1 MKFLKYFIQ
10 FVVISLF
17 FFICKIIGYKNS
29 SNLGASIVGKIG
41 PFFRSKKTINKNL
54 TIAFP
59 QISDEKIN
67 FITKNMW
74 ENYGRILAD
83 YVFLK
88 DFRKLKLKEYVRF
101 NDNNIL
107 STIKKKDK
115 PVIFISG
122 HFNNFELLA
131 MHLEMKGINLAAIYR
146 PLNNIFLNKIMVNI
160 RSSYICKKQIPK
172 GIAGVKTMVNF
183 FKKNTSLALMIDQRV
198 SQGSQ
203 IKFFNQNALTTTIP
217 AQFVKKYQCLVVPV
231 YVERKNK
238 NYFDL
243 NIEKPFEFNQKDSI
257 EFITQTLNRWLEEK
271 IKNNPNQWIWTHNR
285 WK

>member
-1 MKFLKYFIQ
+1 MKFLKYFLQ

-17 FFICKIIGYKNS
+17 FLICKIIGYKNS

-107 STIKKKDK
+107 STIKKKNK

-172 GIAGVKTMVNF
+172 GIAGVKTMVNL

-257 EFITQTLNRWLEEK
+257 EFITQTLNLWLEEK

>member
-1 MKFLKYFIQ
+1 MKFLKYFLQ

-17 FFICKIIGYKNS
+17 FLICKIIGYKNS

-107 STIKKKDK
+107 STIKKKNK

-131 MHLEMKGINLAAIYR
+131 MHLEMEGINLAAIYR
-146 PLNNIFLNKIMVNI
+146 PLNNIFLNKIMEHI
-160 RSSYICKKQIPK
+160 RSTYICKKQIPK
-172 GIAGVKTMVNF
+172 GIAGVKTMVNL

-203 IKFFNQNALTTTIP
+203 IKFFNQSALTTTIP

-231 YVERKNK
+231 YVERNNK
-238 NYFDL
+238 SYFEL
-243 NIEKPFEFNQKDSI
+243 SVEKPFEFNQKDSV

-271 IKNNPNQWIWTHNR
+271 IKKNPNQWIWTHNR

>member
-10 FVVISLF
+10 FVVIGLF

-67 FITKNMW
+67 FITKSMW

-107 STIKKKDK
+107 STIKKKNK

-131 MHLEMKGINLAAIYR
+131 MYLEVKGINLAAIYR

-172 GIAGVKTMVNF
+172 GIAGVKTMVNL

-203 IKFFNQNALTTTIP
+203 IKFFNQSALTTTIP

-257 EFITQTLNRWLEEK
+257 EFITQTLNLWLEEK

>member
-1 MKFLKYFIQ
+1 MKFLKYFLQ

-17 FFICKIIGYKNS
+17 FLICKIIGYKNS

-54 TIAFP
+54 NIAFP
-59 QISDEKIN
+59 QISDEKMN
-67 FITKNMW
+67 LITKNMW

-131 MHLEMKGINLAAIYR
+131 MRLEMEGINLATIYR

-172 GIAGVKTMVNF
+172 GIAGVKTMVNL

-203 IKFFNQNALTTTIP
+203 IKFFNQSALTTTIP

-238 NYFDL
+238 NYFVL
-243 NIEKPFEFNQKDSI
+243 NVEKPFEFNQKDSI
-257 EFITQTLNRWLEEK
+257 EFITETLNRWLEEK

>member
-172 GIAGVKTMVNF
+172 GIAGVKTMVNL

-203 IKFFNQNALTTTIP
+203 IKFFNQSALTTTIP

>member
-1 MKFLKYFIQ
+1 MKFLKYFLQ

-17 FFICKIIGYKNS
+17 FLICKIIGYKNS

-101 NDNNIL
+101 DDNNIL

-172 GIAGVKTMVNF
+172 GIAGVKTMVNL

-203 IKFFNQNALTTTIP
+203 IKFFNQSALTTTIP

>member
-1 MKFLKYFIQ
+1 MKFLKYFLQ

-17 FFICKIIGYKNS
+17 FLICKIIGYKNS

-107 STIKKKDK
+107 STIKKKNK

-172 GIAGVKTMVNF
+172 GIAGVKTMVNL

-203 IKFFNQNALTTTIP
+203 IKFFNQSALTTTIP

>member
-1 MKFLKYFIQ
+1 MKYLKYFLQ

-17 FFICKIIGYKNS
+17 FLICKIIGYKNS

-59 QISDEKIN
+59 QISDEKMN

-172 GIAGVKTMVNF
+172 GIAGVKTMVNL

-203 IKFFNQNALTTTIP
+203 IKFFNQSALTTTIP

-257 EFITQTLNRWLEEK
+257 EFITQTLNLWLEEK

>member
-1 MKFLKYFIQ
+1 MD
-10 FVVISLF
+10 LF
-17 FFICKIIGYKNS
+17 S
-29 SNLGASIVGKIG
+29 G
-41 PFFRSKKTINKNL
+41 PKTINKNL

-107 STIKKKDK
+107 STIKKKNK

-131 MHLEMKGINLAAIYR
+131 MHLEMKGMNLAAIYR
-146 PLNNIFLNKIMVNI
+146 PLNNIF
-160 RSSYICKKQIPK
+160 
-172 GIAGVKTMVNF
+172 
-183 FKKNTSLALMIDQRV
+183 
-198 SQGSQ
+198 
-203 IKFFNQNALTTTIP
+203 
-217 AQFVKKYQCLVVPV
+217 
-231 YVERKNK
+231 
-238 NYFDL
+238 
-243 NIEKPFEFNQKDSI
+243 
-257 EFITQTLNRWLEEK
+257 
-271 IKNNPNQWIWTHNR
+271 
-285 WK
+285 

>member
-1 MKFLKYFIQ
+1 MI
-10 FVVISLF
+10 
-17 FFICKIIGYKNS
+17 
-29 SNLGASIVGKIG
+29 
-41 PFFRSKKTINKNL
+41 TIFYQL
-54 TIAFP
+54 
-59 QISDEKIN
+59 
-67 FITKNMW
+67 
-74 ENYGRILAD
+74 L
-83 YVFLK
+83 
-88 DFRKLKLKEYVRF
+88 
-101 NDNNIL
+101 
-107 STIKKKDK
+107 KKKNK

-172 GIAGVKTMVNF
+172 GIAGVKTMVNL

-203 IKFFNQNALTTTIP
+203 IKFFNQSALTTTIP

-257 EFITQTLNRWLEEK
+257 EFITQTLNLWLEEK

>member
-1 MKFLKYFIQ
+1 MKFLKYFLQ

-17 FFICKIIGYKNS
+17 FLICKIIGYKNS

-107 STIKKKDK
+107 STIKKKNK

-131 MHLEMKGINLAAIYR
+131 MHLEMEGINLAAIYR

-172 GIAGVKTMVNF
+172 GIAGVKTMVNL

-203 IKFFNQNALTTTIP
+203 IKLFNQSALTTTIP

-243 NIEKPFEFNQKDSI
+243 NVEKPFEFNQKDSI

>member
-10 FVVISLF
+10 FVVIGLF

-74 ENYGRILAD
+74 ESYGRILAD

-88 DFRKLKLKEYVRF
+88 DFRKLKLKEYIRF

-107 STIKKKDK
+107 STIKKKNK

-172 GIAGVKTMVNF
+172 GIAGVKTMVNL

-203 IKFFNQNALTTTIP
+203 IKFFNQSALTTTIP

-238 NYFDL
+238 NYFEL
-243 NIEKPFEFNQKDSI
+243 NVEKPFEFNQKDSI
-257 EFITQTLNRWLEEK
+257 EFITETLNRWLEEK

>member
-17 FFICKIIGYKNS
+17 FLICKIIGYKNS

-107 STIKKKDK
+107 STIKKKNK

-172 GIAGVKTMVNF
+172 GIAGVKTMVNL

-203 IKFFNQNALTTTIP
+203 IKFFNQSALTTTIP

-257 EFITQTLNRWLEEK
+257 EFITQTLNQWLEEK

>member
-1 MKFLKYFIQ
+1 MKFLKYFLQ

-17 FFICKIIGYKNS
+17 FLICKIIGYKNS
-29 SNLGASIVGKIG
+29 SILGASIVGKIG

-107 STIKKKDK
+107 STIKKKNK

-172 GIAGVKTMVNF
+172 GIAGVKTMVNL

-203 IKFFNQNALTTTIP
+203 IKFFNQSALTTTIP

-257 EFITQTLNRWLEEK
+257 EFITQTLNLWLEEK

>member
-10 FVVISLF
+10 FVVIGLF

-67 FITKNMW
+67 FITKSMW

-107 STIKKKDK
+107 STIKKKNK

-131 MHLEMKGINLAAIYR
+131 MYLEMKGINLAAIYR

-172 GIAGVKTMVNF
+172 GIAGVKTMVNL

-203 IKFFNQNALTTTIP
+203 IKFFNQSALTTTIP

>member
-1 MKFLKYFIQ
+1 MKFLKYFLQ

-17 FFICKIIGYKNS
+17 FLICKIIGYKNS
-29 SNLGASIVGKIG
+29 SILGALIVGKIG

-107 STIKKKDK
+107 STIKKKNK

-172 GIAGVKTMVNF
+172 GIAGVKTMVNL

-203 IKFFNQNALTTTIP
+203 IKFFNQSALTTTIP

-257 EFITQTLNRWLEEK
+257 EFITQTLNLWLEEK

>member
-10 FVVISLF
+10 FVVIGLF

-67 FITKNMW
+67 FITKSMW

-107 STIKKKDK
+107 STIKKKNK

-131 MHLEMKGINLAAIYR
+131 MYLEMKGINLAAIYR

-172 GIAGVKTMVNF
+172 GIAGVKTMVNL

-203 IKFFNQNALTTTIP
+203 IKFFNQSALTTTIP

-257 EFITQTLNRWLEEK
+257 EFITQTLNLWLEEK

>member
-1 MKFLKYFIQ
+1 MKFLKYFLQ

-17 FFICKIIGYKNS
+17 FLICKIIGYKNS

-172 GIAGVKTMVNF
+172 GIAGVKTMVNL

-203 IKFFNQNALTTTIP
+203 IKFFNQSALTTTIP

-257 EFITQTLNRWLEEK
+257 EFITQTLNLWLEEK

>member
-1 MKFLKYFIQ
+1 MKFLKYFLQ

-17 FFICKIIGYKNS
+17 FLICKIIGYKNS

-88 DFRKLKLKEYVRF
+88 DFRKLKLKEYIRF

-107 STIKKKDK
+107 STIKKKNK

-172 GIAGVKTMVNF
+172 GIAGVKTMVNL

-203 IKFFNQNALTTTIP
+203 IKLFNQSALTTTIP

-257 EFITQTLNRWLEEK
+257 EFITQTLNLWLEEK

>member
-1 MKFLKYFIQ
+1 
-10 FVVISLF
+10 
-17 FFICKIIGYKNS
+17 
-29 SNLGASIVGKIG
+29 
-41 PFFRSKKTINKNL
+41 
-54 TIAFP
+54 
-59 QISDEKIN
+59 
-67 FITKNMW
+67 
-74 ENYGRILAD
+74 
-83 YVFLK
+83 
-88 DFRKLKLKEYVRF
+88 
-101 NDNNIL
+101 
-107 STIKKKDK
+107 
-115 PVIFISG
+115 
-122 HFNNFELLA
+122 

-172 GIAGVKTMVNF
+172 GIAGVKTMVNL

-203 IKFFNQNALTTTIP
+203 IKLFNQSALPTTIP

-257 EFITQTLNRWLEEK
+257 EFITQTLNQWLEEK

>member
-1 MKFLKYFIQ
+1 MKFLKYFLQ

-17 FFICKIIGYKNS
+17 FLICKIIGYKNS

-107 STIKKKDK
+107 STIKKKNK

-172 GIAGVKTMVNF
+172 GIAGVKTMVNL

-203 IKFFNQNALTTTIP
+203 IKFFNQSALTTTIP

-257 EFITQTLNRWLEEK
+257 EFITQTLNLWLEEK

>member
-1 MKFLKYFIQ
+1 MKLLKYFIQ
-10 FVVISLF
+10 FIIISF
-17 FFICKIIGYKNS
+17 FFLICKIIGYKNS
-29 SNLGASIVGKIG
+29 SNLGASIVGTIG

-54 TIAFP
+54 RTAFP
-59 QISDEKIN
+59 EISDEKIN
-67 FITKNMW
+67 HITKNMW
-74 ENYGRILAD
+74 KNYGRILAD

-88 DFRKLKLKEYVRF
+88 HFRRSKFKNYIKF
-101 NDNNIL
+101 KDNNIL
-107 STIKKKDK
+107 TNIKKNNK

-131 MHLEMKGINLAAIYR
+131 MYLEMNGINLAAVYR
-146 PLNNIFLNKIMVNI
+146 PLNNIFLNKTMMNI
-160 RSSYICKKQIPK
+160 RSSYICKNQIPK
-172 GIAGVKTMVNF
+172 GIAGVKTMVNL

-231 YVERKNK
+231 YIERNNK
-238 NYFDL
+238 NYFEL
-243 NIEKPFEFNQKDSI
+243 SVEKPFEFNQKDSI
-257 EFITQTLNRWLEEK
+257 EFITQTLNEWLEEK

>member
-1 MKFLKYFIQ
+1 MKFLKYFLQ

-17 FFICKIIGYKNS
+17 FLICKIIGYKNS

-67 FITKNMW
+67 FITKSMW

-88 DFRKLKLKEYVRF
+88 DFRKLKLKEYIRF

-107 STIKKKDK
+107 STIKKKNK

-172 GIAGVKTMVNF
+172 GIAGVKTMVNL

-203 IKFFNQNALTTTIP
+203 IKFFNQSALTTTIP

-257 EFITQTLNRWLEEK
+257 EFITQTLNLWLEEK

>member
-10 FVVISLF
+10 FVVSSF
-17 FFICKIIGYKNS
+17 FFLICKIIGYKNS

-59 QISDEKIN
+59 QISDEKMN

-172 GIAGVKTMVNF
+172 GIAGVKTMVNL

-203 IKFFNQNALTTTIP
+203 IKFFNQSALTTTIP

-238 NYFDL
+238 NYFEL
-243 NIEKPFEFNQKDSI
+243 NVEKPFEFNQNDSI

>member
-1 MKFLKYFIQ
+1 MKFFKYFIQ
-10 FVVISLF
+10 FVVISF
-17 FFICKIIGYKNS
+17 FFLICKIIGYKNS

-107 STIKKKDK
+107 STIKKKNK

-172 GIAGVKTMVNF
+172 GIAGVKTMVNL

-203 IKFFNQNALTTTIP
+203 IKLFNQSALTTTIP

-238 NYFDL
+238 NYFEL
-243 NIEKPFEFNQKDSI
+243 NVEKPFEFNQKDSI

>member
-1 MKFLKYFIQ
+1 MKFLKYFLQ

-17 FFICKIIGYKNS
+17 FLICKIIGYKNS

-67 FITKNMW
+67 FITKSMW

-107 STIKKKDK
+107 STIKKKNK

-172 GIAGVKTMVNF
+172 GIAGVKTMVNL

-203 IKFFNQNALTTTIP
+203 IKFFNQSALTTTIP

>member
-1 MKFLKYFIQ
+1 MKFLKYFLQ

-17 FFICKIIGYKNS
+17 FLICKIIGYKNS

-107 STIKKKDK
+107 STIKKK
-115 PVIFISG
+115 
-122 HFNNFELLA
+122 
-131 MHLEMKGINLAAIYR
+131 IN
-146 PLNNIFLNKIMVNI
+146 
-160 RSSYICKKQIPK
+160 Q
-172 GIAGVKTMVNF
+172 
-183 FKKNTSLALMIDQRV
+183 
-198 SQGSQ
+198 
-203 IKFFNQNALTTTIP
+203 
-217 AQFVKKYQCLVVPV
+217 
-231 YVERKNK
+231 
-238 NYFDL
+238 
-243 NIEKPFEFNQKDSI
+243 
-257 EFITQTLNRWLEEK
+257 
-271 IKNNPNQWIWTHNR
+271 
-285 WK
+285 

>member
-1 MKFLKYFIQ
+1 MKFLKYFFQ

-17 FFICKIIGYKNS
+17 FLICKIIGYKNS
-29 SNLGASIVGKIG
+29 SILGASIVGKIG

-107 STIKKKDK
+107 STIKKKNK

-172 GIAGVKTMVNF
+172 GIAGVKTMVNL

-203 IKFFNQNALTTTIP
+203 IKFFNQSALTTTIP

-257 EFITQTLNRWLEEK
+257 EFITQTLNLWLEEK